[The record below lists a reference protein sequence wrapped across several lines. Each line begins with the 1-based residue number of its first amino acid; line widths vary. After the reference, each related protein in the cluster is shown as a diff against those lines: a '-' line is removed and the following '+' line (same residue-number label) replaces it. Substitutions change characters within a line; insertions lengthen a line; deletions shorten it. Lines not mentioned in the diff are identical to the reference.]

1 MKKILF
7 SLTASF
13 LLIRCSEKASQPQPS
28 SEKKEE
34 TKVET
39 VRSKEPD
46 TVASADTIIQR
57 PQVPI
62 LCYHRIDDS
71 RKPDDYNVKIA
82 AFKEQM
88 KALADSGYHTILPD
102 QLYDYLTKGTP
113 LPSKPFMI
121 TFDDTRKEQFT
132 IGAAEMQKYN
142 FKGVF
147 FVMTISINRPNYMTS
162 EEIKQLSDAGHE
174 IASHTLDH
182 QNTKKLKTQ
191 EEWDRQIVKPSERI
205 ESITGKP
212 VKYFAYPFGLWND
225 TAVTHIKS
233 YGFKAA
239 FQLTDKRSV
248 TEPLYTVRR
257 TLVPGSWS
265 TPNLLKRMRTMFP

>member
-1 MKKILF
+1 MKKVFF
-7 SLTASF
+7 SLAVSA
-13 LLIRCSEKASQPQPS
+13 LLVFCTEKTSQPQVAPQ
-28 SEKKEE
+28 KQEE
-34 TKVET
+34 TKT
-39 VRSKEPD
+39 VSKQEQD
-46 TVASADTIIQR
+46 TIASAATILHR

-71 RKPDDYNVKIA
+71 RKPDDYNVKVA
-82 AFKEQM
+82 SFKEQM

-102 QLYDYLTKGTP
+102 QLYNYLTKGTP
-113 LPSKPFMI
+113 LPPRPFMI

-132 IGAAEMQKYN
+132 VAASEMKKYN

-162 EEIKQLSDAGHE
+162 EEIKQLSDEGNV

-191 EEWDRQIVKPSERI
+191 EEWDRQITKPSERI
-205 ESITGKP
+205 ESITGKS
-212 VKYFAYPFGLWND
+212 VNYFAYPFGLWND
-225 TAVTHIKS
+225 TAVAHIKS

-239 FQLTDKRSV
+239 FQLTEKRSEG
-248 TEPLYTVRR
+248 EPLYTIRR